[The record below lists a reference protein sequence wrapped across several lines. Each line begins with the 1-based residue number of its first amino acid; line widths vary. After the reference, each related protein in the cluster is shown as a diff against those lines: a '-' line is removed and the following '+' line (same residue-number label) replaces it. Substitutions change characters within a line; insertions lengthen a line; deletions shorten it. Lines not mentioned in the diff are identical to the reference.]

1 MATTREQNA
10 EMLNLIKILNQA
22 TIQYD
27 KGYSMISDK
36 EWDDLYFKLSKLE
49 KDTGT
54 ILPNSPTKNIIFE
67 TVSQLEKVEHDH
79 PMLSLEKTKDIEAI
93 KNFISDKNWI
103 AMCKMDGLTCSLHYK
118 NGVLVGAETRGDGII
133 GENILHNA
141 KVIKNIPN
149 NISYQDELIIDGEI
163 ICTYENFKQFEEKY
177 KNPRNFASGSIRL
190 LDSKECYCRN
200 LNFIAWDMVKG
211 RSKFTSLS
219 SKLTTLIDYGFNVV
233 PYIALLPT
241 DIDKIE
247 IVINNLKKSAESKSY
262 PIDGIVFKYNNTKE
276 YENAGRTDH
285 HFKGGLA
292 YKFYDETYSTKL
304 KYIDWTM
311 GRTGILTPVAV
322 FDPVN
327 IDGTEVSRASLHNVS
342 IMKETL
348 GEYAY
353 LNESLQ
359 ITKANQ
365 IIPQIYSAGPK
376 YTENEAAS
384 AGVVRINDKIDKCPI
399 CGGTIIYKNENDV
412 IRAYCDNPSC
422 NGKLINKIDHF
433 CGKKGLDIKG
443 LSKMT
448 LEKLINWEWINSL
461 QDIFKLKNYREEWI
475 NKAGFGKASVDKIIT
490 AIDKSSECSMS
501 KYICALGIPLIGKVA
516 SEALERTFNTYNNFR
531 EAVKNKNDKLY
542 QISGIGEVLINN
554 LLNYDY
560 TEADI
565 IFDNFIKEKNI
576 VDNDTLKQN
585 TFLNNK
591 IFVITGK
598 IKSFKNRDELKKF
611 IEDNGGKVTSSVTS
625 KTSYLINND
634 TAATTTKN
642 LNAIKL
648 KIPIITEEEFL
659 IMVKN
664 FKKNIHDEKNNE
676 EK

>member
-79 PMLSLEKTKDIEAI
+79 PMLSLEKTKDIEAV

-118 NGVLVGAETRGDGII
+118 NGVLIGAETRGDGIV

-141 KVIKNIPN
+141 KVVKNIPN
-149 NISYQDELIIDGEI
+149 NISYQDELVVDGEI

-247 IVINNLKKSAESKSY
+247 IIINNLKKSAESKSY

-376 YTENEAAS
+376 YTENEAVS

-399 CGGTIIYKNENDV
+399 CGGIIIYKNENDV

-576 VDNDTLKQN
+576 VDNGVKQN
-585 TFLNNK
+585 AFLNNK

-664 FKKNIHDEKNNE
+664 FEKDIHNEKDNE